1 MNTKEIKEWLNNR
14 EKYKILI
21 QNYNDT
27 IAYYEDCLGSDDKII
42 ELVKI
47 EEEKLTV
54 QKSRN
59 NISPQEVEFN
69 LKCVGRKK
77 AKEEIKKY
85 RDKRNSIFRKMYLLD
100 KSFDYLDK
108 LNKEACFII
117 ECRLIYKMKWNDID
131 ISFNNKF
138 RKEKTIGYDRMQ
150 HLMYKGL
157 KEIVDYVESV
167 PITKID
173 YLHVFKRKCFEVSIG
188 YDLKITE
195 SVPKKYRKNTEKK
208 QGF

>member
-1 MNTKEIKEWLNNR
+1 MNTKDIKEWFKNR
-14 EKYKILI
+14 EKYKVLI

-27 IAYYEDCLGSDDKII
+27 IAYYVDCLSSDDKII
-42 ELVKI
+42 ELVRI
-47 EEEKLTV
+47 EEEKLAV

-69 LKCVGRKK
+69 LKTIGRKK

-117 ECRLIYKMKWNDID
+117 ECRFIDKMKWNDID
-131 ISFNNKF
+131 INFNKKF

-157 KEIVDYVESV
+157 KDIVDYVESI
-167 PITKID
+167 PINKID
-173 YLHVFKRKCFEVSIG
+173 YSHSFKRKCFEVNIG
-188 YDLKITE
+188 YDLK
-195 SVPKKYRKNTEKK
+195 K
-208 QGF
+208 